1 MSGNSAVAMPTDAV
15 EWRSAQ
21 EQIEFAAR
29 DEQWW
34 QTKRRESAEAA
45 EARILRQLNDR
56 TKARAVYRKI
66 LLNQMPARRS
76 KRTTAATRVA
86 QKRSPSPEPIS
97 DVGFRIMCVYL
108 EAADPDLSNCFVSRK
123 KVAWTL
129 GMDVRALDAQLAKL
143 RAYMRAHEFR
153 RDNGSV
159 SSNGIQFC
167 IPAGVLPLGTP
178 WRGPIRFNNRTQ
190 GVRGAPRKR
199 ASTRA

>member
-1 MSGNSAVAMPTDAV
+1 MSGNSAVAIPSDAV
-15 EWRSAQ
+15 EWHSAQ

-34 QTKRRESAEAA
+34 QTKKRESAEAV

-76 KRTTAATRVA
+76 KRTTAAKSVT
-86 QKRSPSPEPIS
+86 QKRSPSPEPIT

-123 KVAWTL
+123 RAAWTL
-129 GMDVRALDAQLAKL
+129 GMDVRALGAQLAKL

-153 RDNGSV
+153 RENGSV

-167 IPAGVLPLGTP
+167 IPAGVLPMGKP
-178 WRGPIRFNNRTQ
+178 WSGPVRFDNRTH

-199 ASTRA
+199 ASKQA